1 MTLGE
6 RVAEMKDQTPP
17 EIRQAGAAD
26 FPRREAAS
34 FNKIGA
40 DNRAPRLQFQRFRFS
55 IVLVAGDAALTGSVS
70 DLRRS
75 ATLAI

>member
-34 FNKIGA
+34 FNQALDRMRGSAVTRIEKQNVMSALPLIGQLG
-40 DNRAPRLQFQRFRFS
+40 R
-55 IVLVAGDAALTGSVS
+55 
-70 DLRRS
+70 
-75 ATLAI
+75 